1 MNYNKG
7 VLKEEL
13 HGNYNQIEKY
23 YNKFLKKKIII
34 GTPDKNIP
42 NNRVETSKYN
52 VITFLPKNI
61 ME

>member
-1 MNYNKG
+1 MIKN
-7 VLKEEL
+7 
-13 HGNYNQIEKY
+13 
-23 YNKFLKKKIII
+23 FKKKIII